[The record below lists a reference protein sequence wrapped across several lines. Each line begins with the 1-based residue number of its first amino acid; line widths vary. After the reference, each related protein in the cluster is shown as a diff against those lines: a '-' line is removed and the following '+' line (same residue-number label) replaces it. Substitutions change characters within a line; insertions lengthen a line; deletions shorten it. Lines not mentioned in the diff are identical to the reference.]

1 MIAYV
6 KTFSTSFILAMT
18 IWPFLS
24 ALLTLPI
31 LAGMYHRYHRLR
43 SSAVL
48 AAYLCV
54 LYALG
59 LVTFTLYPM
68 PDDPAKY
75 CLTHTHHPQLH
86 VMQFMTDLATG
97 GKDAMLQLLLNVVFF
112 IPLGFALS
120 RWARWK
126 FYAVIPT
133 GFLVSLL
140 IETSQLTGVWGIYP
154 CAYRQFDV
162 DDLLTNTLGA
172 IIGCFI
178 AWIYGALVP
187 VRKIEDASEV
197 IEKPGLVHRA
207 VALMIDLVFIAVLN
221 GSLTL
226 GSIYLF
232 QKSSKYLS
240 NGTYVFLGH
249 TFGTGV
255 SDGMAQFFTVVSFAI
270 FEVLIPVTHRGQTLG
285 GMFTHMSCETK
296 ERHGGARVLFYLV
309 RLLVLMLCTTLF
321 AQPTRQL
328 GIIVLVA
335 LVIFWLFAHQM
346 PYDLIPGRDWD
357 AGYYGDG
364 GSGYGDGRGEHG
376 DDGDGFGGANGSN
389 AGGYGNGYG
398 DANNP
403 AGYGD
408 DATKV
413 YPTYAPQT
421 GNHGNH
427 RGGGSYINYPS

>member
-1 MIAYV
+1 MADVIAYIRN
-6 KTFSTSFILAMT
+6 FSTSFILAMT
-18 IWPFLS
+18 IWPILS
-24 ALLTLPI
+24 AVLTLPI

-75 CLTHTHHPQLH
+75 CLTHAHHPQLN

-97 GKDAMLQLLLNVVFF
+97 GKNAALQLLLNIIFF

-126 FYAVIPT
+126 FYAVIPV
-133 GFLVSLL
+133 GFLVSLF

-187 VRKIEDASEV
+187 VRTVEDSREV

-207 VALMIDLVFIAVLN
+207 VALMLDLVFIVVVD

-232 QKSSKYLS
+232 QKSSKYLP

-249 TFGTGV
+249 AFGTGV
-255 SDGMAQFFTVVSFAI
+255 SDGLAQFFTLLSFVI

-296 ERHGGARVLFYLV
+296 ERHGGARVAFYV
-309 RLLVLMLCTTLF
+309 TRLLVLMLATMLF

-328 GIIVLVA
+328 GFIVLVA
-335 LVIFWLFAHQM
+335 LVIFWIFAHQM
-346 PYDLIPGRDWD
+346 PYDFIPGRDWD
-357 AGYYGDG
+357 D
-364 GSGYGDGRGEHG
+364 GSGYYEDNNNYRN
-376 DDGDGFGGANGSN
+376 GGGNS
-389 AGGYGNGYG
+389 AGGYDSGNSGGYDNG
-398 DANNP
+398 S
-403 AGYGD
+403 AGYG
-408 DATKV
+408 
-413 YPTYAPQT
+413 
-421 GNHGNH
+421 
-427 RGGGSYINYPS
+427 NYPPSFQPRG

>member
-1 MIAYV
+1 MIAYIRN
-6 KTFSTSFILAMT
+6 FSTSFILAMT

-68 PDDPAKY
+68 PDDPATY
-75 CLTHTHHPQLH
+75 CLTHAHHPQLH
-86 VMQFMTDLATG
+86 VMQFMSDLATG
-97 GKDAMLQLLLNVVFF
+97 GKAAALQLLLNIVFF
-112 IPLGFALS
+112 VPLGFALA

-126 FYAVIPT
+126 CYAVIPA

-187 VRKIEDASEV
+187 VREVEDRSEV
-197 IEKPGLVHRA
+197 IEKPGLLHRA
-207 VALMIDLVFIAVLN
+207 VALMIDLVFIVIVD
-221 GSLTL
+221 GSLTF

-232 QKSSKYLS
+232 QKSSRYLP
-240 NGTYVFLGH
+240 NGTYMFLGH
-249 TFGTGV
+249 AFGTGV
-255 SDGMAQFFTVVSFAI
+255 SDGLAQVFTLLSFVI

-296 ERHGGARVLFYLV
+296 ERHGGARVVFYV
-309 RLLVLMLCTTLF
+309 ARLLVLMLATMLF
-321 AQPTRQL
+321 ASATRQL
-328 GIIVLVA
+328 GVIVLVV
-335 LVIFWLFAHQM
+335 LVIFWVFARQM

-357 AGYYGDG
+357 AGSEYYEDSNNSNNYRNGGDYG
-364 GSGYGDGRGEHG
+364 GGNGVGNGGGYRAGGYGSGGYG
-376 DDGDGFGGANGSN
+376 NNVS
-389 AGGYGNGYG
+389 GGYGNG
-398 DANNP
+398 AT
-403 AGYGD
+403 GYGND
-408 DATKV
+408 
-413 YPTYAPQT
+413 YP
-421 GNHGNH
+421 
-427 RGGGSYINYPS
+427 PSFQPRR

>member
-1 MIAYV
+1 MAVVIAYIR
-6 KTFSTSFILAMT
+6 TFSTSFILAMA

-24 ALLTLPI
+24 AVLTLPI

-75 CLTHTHHPQLH
+75 CLTHAHHPQLNI
-86 VMQFMTDLATG
+86 MRFMSDLAFG
-97 GKDAMLQLLLNVVFF
+97 GKSAVLQLLLNIAFF
-112 IPLGFALS
+112 VPLGFALS

-126 FYAVIPT
+126 FYAVIPA
-133 GFLVSLL
+133 GFLVSLF
-140 IETSQLTGVWGIYP
+140 IETSQLTGVWHIYP

-187 VRKIEDASEV
+187 VRKVEDRNEV
-197 IEKPGLVHRA
+197 IEKPGLLHRA
-207 VALMIDLVFIAVLN
+207 VALVIDLIFIAVVD

-232 QKSSKYLS
+232 QKSSRYLPD
-240 NGTYVFLGH
+240 GTYLFLGH
-249 TFGTGV
+249 AFGTGV
-255 SDGMAQFFTVVSFAI
+255 SDGLAQFFTLLSFAV
-270 FEVLIPVTHRGQTLG
+270 FEMLIPMTHRGQTLG

-296 ERHGGARVLFYLV
+296 ERHGWMRVLFYVV
-309 RLLVLMLCTTLF
+309 RLVVLMLATMLF
-321 AQPTRQL
+321 ASATRQL

-335 LVIFWLFAHQM
+335 LVVFWVFARQM
-346 PYDLIPGRDWD
+346 PYDLIPGREWD
-357 AGYYGDG
+357 RSGGDGYYGG
-364 GSGYGDGRGEHG
+364 GRID
-376 DDGDGFGGANGSN
+376 
-389 AGGYGNGYG
+389 
-398 DANNP
+398 
-403 AGYGD
+403 
-408 DATKV
+408 
-413 YPTYAPQT
+413 
-421 GNHGNH
+421 
-427 RGGGSYINYPS
+427 